1 MKDEEVKTFIKT
13 ELETLEYFTL
23 QLLKLVYN
31 LSRLNKGN
39 YN

>member
-1 MKDEEVKTFIKT
+1 MNDEEVKTFIKT